1 MVDAPVQPRQRPL
14 PGSPV
19 SAEEVANV
27 RVPTLE
33 AHVLPPRV
41 YHDPAVFAYERD
53 AWFAGGWVSAGRE
66 DDAQEPGPYFLAP
79 VAGENIIIARGNDGV
94 LRGFYNVCRH
104 RGATIVAEAAGTLPR
119 FQCPYHA
126 WVYDLEGRLRQPRHT
141 ELLVDFDPD
150 AWGLIPVRV
159 EVWQGIVFVD
169 LSGEAAPLH
178 EHLGP
183 IVGEFAR
190 FDLGTLR
197 RVRRIDYDVKANWKA
212 LVENFLECYHC
223 PGVHPQLNRITPY
236 DSGSYLPSDAGTMN
250 SYMEVLPEFETLSM
264 TGAADGRPPITGM
277 TDEDHNRVYYSVIW
291 PNQLYSLHPDYLM
304 LHWIA
309 PLEPGRTLVRCEW
322 FFDPVEM
329 ARPDFN
335 PEEAIAFW
343 DLTNR
348 QDWHVCELQQQGTG
362 SRAFTQGRYSS
373 LESSVHGFDLMVAD
387 RYANDGV
394 ITPQERVSKQESSA
408 ALRNRARQV
417 AQGRSAAD

>member
-1 MVDAPVQPRQRPL
+1 
-14 PGSPV
+14 
-19 SAEEVANV
+19 
-27 RVPTLE
+27 
-33 AHVLPPRV
+33 
-41 YHDPAVFAYERD
+41 
-53 AWFAGGWVSAGRE
+53 
-66 DDAQEPGPYFLAP
+66 
-79 VAGENIIIARGNDGV
+79 
-94 LRGFYNVCRH
+94 
-104 RGATIVAEAAGTLPR
+104 
-119 FQCPYHA
+119 
-126 WVYDLEGRLRQPRHT
+126 
-141 ELLVDFDPD
+141 
-150 AWGLIPVRV
+150 
-159 EVWQGIVFVD
+159 
-169 LSGEAAPLH
+169 
-178 EHLGP
+178 
-183 IVGEFAR
+183 
-190 FDLGTLR
+190 
-197 RVRRIDYDVKANWKA
+197 
-212 LVENFLECYHC
+212 
-223 PGVHPQLNRITPY
+223 
-236 DSGSYLPSDAGTMN
+236 MN